1 MIFVIIAVIGSL
13 LFALLHPYK
22 RNWLNVL
29 DSLILASLA
38 LAALW
43 ILYNIETHRKW
54 MQLVGFIAA
63 LPLVYFVIYVVYR
76 LFSWF
81 GLCQKCHQMS
91 RNICQSLQQRWQGH
105 GQQEMCNE
113 EQQIVNRFEYQPLP
127 QNRDKDEDGLEADTV
142 SVHTQNYRS
151 I

>member
-13 LFALLHPYK
+13 LFALLRPYK

-29 DSLILASLA
+29 DSIILASLA

-43 ILYNIETHRKW
+43 ILYNIEIHRMW
-54 MQLVGFIAA
+54 MELVGFIAT

-81 GLCQKCHQMS
+81 RLCQKCHQKS
-91 RNICQSLQQRWQGH
+91 RSICQSLQQRWQGH
-105 GQQEMCNE
+105 GQQEMCDE
-113 EQQIVNRFEYQPLP
+113 EQQIANPFEYQPLP
-127 QNRDKDEDGLEADTV
+127 QNRDKDEDDLEADTACAC
-142 SVHTQNYRS
+142 HWCTLQ
-151 I
+151 